1 MANAILYYRTPTT
14 LSNTTNATTPSALLA
29 NFNSQCLEFTFSDNL
44 LESIQSTY
52 TNNVV
57 DYPVP
62 NSSGTRK
69 INKQDNGVKS
79 LSLIIKGRFKKPLN
93 ASGVPIIDTEINKLI
108 AISKI
113 LQVGVDHPFGV
124 VGFYSPNA
132 PQFSLDP
139 NATSDNTGSPQSGTV
154 TPATKGYTISS
165 WDLGY
170 ASPNITAYD
179 FSVTLS
185 YGGTW

>member
-1 MANAILYYRTPTT
+1 MANAIIYYRTPTT

-29 NFNSQCLEFTFSDNL
+29 SFPLQCLEFTFSDNL
-44 LESIQSTY
+44 LESIQTTY
-52 TNNVV
+52 SNNVV

-62 NSSGTRK
+62 NSSGVRK
-69 INKQDNGVKS
+69 INKQDNGVTS
-79 LSLIIKGRFKKPLN
+79 LSLIIKGRFKKPTN
-93 ASGVPIIDTEINKLI
+93 ASGIPQLDTEIGRLI
-108 AISKI
+108 TISKT
-113 LQVGVDHPFGV
+113 LQVGSDHPFGV

-132 PQFSLDP
+132 PQVSLDP
-139 NATSDNTGSPQSGTV
+139 NATSTNAGSPQSGTV

-170 ASPNITAYD
+170 MSPNITAYD